1 VDLTGYVDMVRFAL
15 YLKAVDVVVNL
26 RYPTAGEASGTFTRA
41 LAEGRA
47 TIVSNLGSFAEYPDQ
62 VCLKVEVDGDQAEQ
76 VGDHLIRLAE
86 GPAFKGK
93 LELAARR
100 HAEVLL
106 DPRRCA
112 RMYLEAARDPRSQAG
127 LRTISA

>member
-1 VDLTGYVDMVRFAL
+1 
-15 YLKAVDVVVNL
+15 
-26 RYPTAGEASGTFTRA
+26 

-47 TIVSNLGSFAEYPDQ
+47 TIVSNLGSFAEYPDD

-76 VGDHLIRLAE
+76 VGSHLIRLAE
-86 GPAFKGK
+86 EPKVKAG
-93 LELAARR
+93 LEQGARR
-100 HAEVLL
+100 YAEVQL

-112 RMYLEAARDPRSQAG
+112 RMYLDVADDPLAQAG